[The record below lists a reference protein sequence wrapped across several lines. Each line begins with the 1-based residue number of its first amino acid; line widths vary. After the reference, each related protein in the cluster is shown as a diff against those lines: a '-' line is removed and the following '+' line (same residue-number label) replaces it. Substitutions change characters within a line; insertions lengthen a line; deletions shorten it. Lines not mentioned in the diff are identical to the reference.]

1 MAALERVL
9 DQRPC
14 LLRVGDASVEFRDL
28 ALGQVTPAST
38 SLASRSEHA
47 TDLLEREPRVL
58 VEADERNAL
67 RDRRRV
73 VPSLAGAL
81 GGWEQADPLVVAERR
96 CRHAGAASELPDRHQ
111 SIIRHEISL
120 DLKCASSVMVRPNA
134 WEVKRM
140 KPKQRLVDALT
151 AQGGHPTGIGGRV
164 VGLMMA
170 NRASN
175 RKRNAW
181 VVSLLDVLPDDRVF

>member
-1 MAALERVL
+1 MGAFEGML

-38 SLASRSEHA
+38 SLAPGSEHA

-58 VEADERNAL
+58 VEADERNPL

-81 GGWEQADPLVVAERR
+81 GGWQQADPLVVAERR
-96 CRHAGAASELPDRHQ
+96 CRNAGAASDLPDRHQ
-111 SIIRHEISL
+111 SVIRHEISL
-120 DLKCASSVMVRPNA
+120 DLKCASSAVLYPGSP
-134 WEVKRM
+134 EVKRM
-140 KPKQRLVDALT
+140 KHAEDSRRRDE
-151 AQGGHPTGIGGRV
+151 GGRE
-164 VGLMMA
+164 
-170 NRASN
+170 
-175 RKRNAW
+175 
-181 VVSLLDVLPDDRVF
+181 VSREPEWFAALA